1 MHECVGEGHTLKPAA
16 LKCALAEN
24 CEMEHDSSE
33 TADRDS
39 HNAYILDC
47 PSIVL

>member
-1 MHECVGEGHTLKPAA
+1 MHVRVGEGHTLKPAA
-16 LKCALAEN
+16 LKCALAAD
-24 CEMEHDSSE
+24 CEMERDHSE

-39 HNAYILDC
+39 HNTYILDS